1 MARKIVVTSG
11 KGGVG
16 KTTVTVNLG
25 VALSNLGQ
33 KVVLVDADFGLNN
46 LDVVMGVE
54 NKIDYDIV
62 DVIDGRC
69 RLKQA
74 LVNAENHKN
83 LFVLSSGS
91 NVNSCISG
99 QNVKLVIEN
108 LSKYFDYVL
117 IDCPA
122 GIDLGFHR
130 AVSCVDEAIIIA
142 TPNITSL
149 RDVDKVIS
157 VLKSYRLSSIN
168 LVVNKTRGDL
178 ILNEQVMSPKDIEKV
193 LKTNLIGVLPEEDV
207 VFLSSGFSLPKRS
220 ESAKAYRILANNVH
234 NNTKKIYD
242 TTFKY
247 SGFFGSVR
255 RRLKNIV

>member
-25 VALSNLGQ
+25 VALANLGQ

-46 LDVVMGVE
+46 LDVVIGIE

-74 LVNAENHKN
+74 LVSTDNHKN

-91 NVNSCISG
+91 GVNSCITG
-99 QNVKLVIEN
+99 QNVKLIIEN

-130 AVSCVDEAIIIA
+130 AVSCVDEAIVVA

-149 RDVDKVIS
+149 RDVDKVVS
-157 VLKSYRLSSIN
+157 VLKSYRLNSIN
-168 LVVNKTRGDL
+168 LVVNKVRGDL
-178 ILNEQVMSPKDIEKV
+178 IMNDMVLMPKDIEKV

-220 ESAKAYRILANNVH
+220 DSAKAYRMLANNVH
-234 NNTKKIYD
+234 KNSKKIFD

-247 SGFFGSVR
+247 SGFFGSIR